1 MSLSSLHNR
10 AKYATQMSTYVCIK
24 RMFSKNVRPVFD
36 KTSWSWI
43 HHEEPQVDFGTLF
56 GDDNDRRFLI
66 NADHV

>member
-1 MSLSSLHNR
+1 MSLTSLHNR

-56 GDDNDRRFLI
+56 GDDDN
-66 NADHV
+66 